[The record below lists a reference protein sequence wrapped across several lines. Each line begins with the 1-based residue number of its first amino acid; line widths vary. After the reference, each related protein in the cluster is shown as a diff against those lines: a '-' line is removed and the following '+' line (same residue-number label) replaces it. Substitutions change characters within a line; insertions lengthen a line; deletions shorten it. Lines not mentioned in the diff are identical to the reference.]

1 MKALP
6 IEVVYFNEGE
16 VYKSTDQFGLKDNY
30 APDAEA
36 DSIFPFRK
44 MDGKRYLFT
53 EEFKQYFGD
62 TGIPATSLQGID
74 LCPAVDLWICLGAS
88 TPEERTNFD
97 VFFAINSVAQLQEVA
112 TYYGLPFPATADV
125 AHLIDS
131 QPETIQF
138 WNVGGRPIV
147 PGGVKFIDG
156 VPSILKLYTYPRTHG
171 SWDVWMYGA
180 SYFDYGQ
187 CWESGAV
194 FQKYTGGADLEG
206 AQMRGSNSFRK
217 AERILSQRAD
227 GTRVSYEYTRG
238 AEDRD
243 PAMFWKGVETLPNG
257 QPGQTKR
264 YESSQTVR
272 RALYRMK
279 SGTTL
284 DNKDLCP
291 AVGIWLGRSYYDD
304 SSEEELFFCIQSREM
319 LDQVAE
325 YYGLPVPYSEE
336 QKAVL
341 DSNLQLYRARH
352 YDLLGLGEGN
362 AVPVVV
368 GAVVVQNG
376 APVRLL
382 MYTFLRQ
389 WEFAEQIELPWIS
402 DLLY

>member
-1 MKALP
+1 MKSKP
-6 IEVVYFNEGE
+6 YETVYVNGGE
-16 VYKSTDQFGLKDNY
+16 VYKSLTLFELGQNY
-30 APDAEA
+30 SPNLDGDEV
-36 DSIFPFRK
+36 FPFIK
-44 MDGKRYLFT
+44 NDG
-53 EEFKQYFGD
+53 KQYFVTKDFKRHFKNVTEFNVDLEGY
-62 TGIPATSLQGID
+62 D
-74 LCPAVDLWICLGAS
+74 LCPEVHLWCGVGANSQENKQDCDLFFQVDSSEQLA
-88 TPEERTNFD
+88 N
-97 VFFAINSVAQLQEVA
+97 VAG
-112 TYYGLPFPATADV
+112 YYGLPYPVDDAVSWA
-125 AHLIDS
+125 IDFA
-131 QPETIQF
+131 PDTIN
-138 WNVGGRPIV
+138 WKNASGVPIV
-147 PGGVKFIDG
+147 LGAVKFIAG
-156 VPSILKLYTYPRTHG
+156 VAAVLKLYTYPKLYGT
-171 SWDVWMYGA
+171 WDVWMYGA
-180 SYFDYGQ
+180 SYYDGGK
-187 CWESGAV
+187 CWETGAV
-194 FQKYTGGADLEG
+194 FQKETGGVQIPG
-206 AQMRGSNSFRK
+206 AQMRGSNSFSK

-227 GTRVSYEYTRG
+227 GTKLSYEYTRG